1 MGGFKPQKRIGTFSA
16 MFDFHILSNLCL
28 KYSLAIRPDIAG
40 HVRLLRVE
48 IRCPPF
54 QDICPPFQIQWLFI
68 LYYFYCNKKHYMTKN
83 THKLVA
89 KYVLYDYVYPLK

>member
-1 MGGFKPQKRIGTFSA
+1 MSK
-16 MFDFHILSNLCL
+16 MFTSLSNELQL
-28 KYSLAIRPDIAG
+28 EFPSLAIRPDIAG

-89 KYVLYDYVYPLK
+89 K